1 MNLNKLTKQIEQWAM
16 ARDLHTANPDKQML
30 KLGEEYGELCE
41 AMAKDK
47 PIDKVDA
54 IGDMFVVLTIL
65 SMQLGTNIESCIHYA
80 YKEIEFR
87 KGETVNGVYIKESDL
102 KEI

>member
-1 MNLNKLTKQIEQWAM
+1 MNELTNKVEQWAM

-30 KLGEEYGELCE
+30 KLGEEFGELCE
-41 AMAKDK
+41 AMAKDRSL
-47 PIDKVDA
+47 DKVDA

-65 SMQLGTNIESCIHYA
+65 SMQLGESIEDCVRFA
-80 YKEIEFR
+80 YKEIEYR

-102 KEI
+102 T